1 MNQHR
6 YVHYKDRVERVEKK
20 LETCLGYTKACE
32 EAGITYEKYMYAKKK
47 IKEIPTSTSVQKNKK
62 NKKNEQNENTERVKI
77 VKKDEKKGVNKNV
90 KEHDTMKVSPKTDE
104 IKLYN
109 KAEKY
114 RIDKKMSIRDA
125 CEKANITTAKYYKIK
140 KSLNIESIN
149 KTKSEKKDNS
159 KLKSKSKG
167 SDKKITTQNG
177 GNIDILSLLSN
188 DSKLSS
194 VLRKQSDT
202 LSIGSKNRMKNT
214 ETVSIG
220 SIKEDKKKPAYNNIP
235 VMTDV
240 IENDDTVEVATEKIN
255 KLISSVKKERSNRD
269 NTLHKNMRN

>member
-1 MNQHR
+1 
-6 YVHYKDRVERVEKK
+6 
-20 LETCLGYTKACE
+20 
-32 EAGITYEKYMYAKKK
+32 
-47 IKEIPTSTSVQKNKK
+47 
-62 NKKNEQNENTERVKI
+62 
-77 VKKDEKKGVNKNV
+77 
-90 KEHDTMKVSPKTDE
+90 MKVSPKTDE

-159 KLKSKSKG
+159 KLKSKSKSKTKSKSNSKG